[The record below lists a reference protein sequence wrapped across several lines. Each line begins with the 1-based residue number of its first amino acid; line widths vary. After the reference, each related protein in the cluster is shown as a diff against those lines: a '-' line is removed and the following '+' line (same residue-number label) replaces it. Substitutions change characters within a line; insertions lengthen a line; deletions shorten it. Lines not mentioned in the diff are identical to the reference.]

1 MRCHSWCAQDTR
13 VKVGQ
18 YAASARIKAKSSRK
32 SLFFCLISLEKE
44 IPWLSFLDRC
54 CIINL
59 ALFPKYEKQSG
70 SISRPRH
77 PLLIFIDNLMI
88 LLLLLFWWYYFIDN
102 LMIRLKLSDQVYFA
116 RRPSGTFIRLW
127 YEWRWYG
134 ALPPP
139 HHGRPRQCFSTQD
152 LHLNSQEGW
161 SWGEANFPSERKTG
175 EHCVRS
181 KSPPCDDHQALRFK
195 KKDQLAS
202 LWSWSLYKE
211 WPLSCNVFHIALT
224 IVSMSPR
231 MWSNH
236 WDDHWS
242 YHWDVIISLIWQLID
257 RRDHHVILVL
267 ASCTIAPQTQ
277 TSISAKI
284 AVINVIKSE

>member
-1 MRCHSWCAQDTR
+1 MSFLMCPRHMCER
-13 VKVGQ
+13 LKVGQ

-88 LLLLLFWWYYFIDN
+88 
-102 LMIRLKLSDQVYFA
+102 RLEFSDQVYFA

-139 HHGRPRQCFSTQD
+139 HHGRPRQCFSAQD
-152 LHLNSQEGW
+152 LHLNSQEGIR
-161 SWGEANFPSERKTG
+161 WGEANFPSERKAG
-175 EHCVRS
+175 EHCVRG
-181 KSPPCDDHQALRFK
+181 KSPPCDDHQALR
-195 KKDQLAS
+195 
-202 LWSWSLYKE
+202 
-211 WPLSCNVFHIALT
+211 
-224 IVSMSPR
+224 
-231 MWSNH
+231 
-236 WDDHWS
+236 
-242 YHWDVIISLIWQLID
+242 
-257 RRDHHVILVL
+257 
-267 ASCTIAPQTQ
+267 
-277 TSISAKI
+277 
-284 AVINVIKSE
+284 